1 MSVRK
6 AIAEKDG
13 IYFITFTCK
22 NLLPLFELTNSYDAI
37 YKWFDYLK
45 ASGHYITGYVIL
57 PNHLHVLIGFKALT
71 QTINTVVSNGK
82 RFIAYEIVKRLE
94 GQNNTAILKTLSV
107 AVIDSDRKRG
117 KLHQVFENSF
127 DAKECRREE
136 FIKQKLSYMHGNPCK
151 GIWNLARSPSDYLHS
166 SALFYDTGKH
176 STYEVTNY
184 KELED
189 INLTE
194 R

>member
-1 MSVRK
+1 MSVRR
-6 AIAEKDG
+6 AIIEKDG

-22 NLLPLFELTNSYDAI
+22 NWLPLFELTNSYDVV
-37 YKWFDYLK
+37 YKWCDHLK
-45 ASGHYITGYVIL
+45 ENGHYITGYVIL

-71 QTINTVVSNGK
+71 QSINTIVSNGK
-82 RFIAYEIVKRLE
+82 RFIAYEIVKRLQE
-94 GQNNTAILKTLSV
+94 QNNTAILKTLSDG
-107 AVIDSDRKRG
+107 VISSDRRRE

-136 FIKQKLSYMHGNPCK
+136 FIKQKLSYMHENPCK
-151 GIWNLARSPSDYLHS
+151 GVWNLAGSPSEYLHS
-166 SALFYDTGKH
+166 SALFYQTAKH
-176 STYEVTNY
+176 SIFEVINY